1 MARESIQ
8 LDRGLV
14 DVRFGG
20 SHSSVLDRARA
31 RLDERQRHALAL
43 AAAREAGYRQGRADA
58 DAAFT
63 GQLMSQRQEVAELAD
78 GVLRRLA
85 EQQATLARQARGC
98 VPALVMNIVRRLL
111 ANAVPG
117 ADRLERLIEQ
127 ALAEAPA
134 DPTQSLE
141 VVLSPGDLQRLET
154 MGGDALR
161 GRHPNLTLRA
171 DPALAPNDCLVRGDF
186 GLIDARMEVKLKAV
200 EGLLASS

>member
-1 MARESIQ
+1 MARETIR

-14 DVRFGG
+14 DVCLGG
-20 SHSSVLDRARA
+20 RHSSSDDRARA
-31 RLDERQRHALAL
+31 RAGERERHALAL
-43 AAAREAGYRQGRADA
+43 AAAREAGYRQGRVDA
-58 DAAFT
+58 DAAFAV
-63 GQLMSQRQEVAELAD
+63 QLMSQRQEVSELAD

-85 EQQATLARQARGC
+85 DQGTTLARQARGC

-111 ANAVPG
+111 AG
-117 ADRLERLIEQ
+117 ALPDEDRVARLVEQ

-134 DPTQSLE
+134 DPAQALE
-141 VVLSPGDLQRLET
+141 VALSPADLQRLET

-161 GRHPNLTLRA
+161 ARHPNLSLRA

-200 EGLLASS
+200 EGLLAAS